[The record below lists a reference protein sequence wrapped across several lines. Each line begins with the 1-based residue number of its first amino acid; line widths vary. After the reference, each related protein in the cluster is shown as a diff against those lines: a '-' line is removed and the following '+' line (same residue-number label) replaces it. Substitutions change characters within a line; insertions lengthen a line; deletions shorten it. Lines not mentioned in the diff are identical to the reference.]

1 MKNFLSNI
9 NNNGFEVI
17 VALLLANQIAQ
28 IFKTIRV
35 AFSKKKFNLKL
46 LFATGGM
53 PSSHSST
60 VTAMATSVGLVE
72 GFDST
77 IFAVA
82 VCFSTVVMVD
92 AAGLRRSAS
101 KQAKILNK
109 MMVEIF
115 AKDKEFQPN
124 RLKEF
129 LGHTPIEVFV
139 GALLGITVS
148 VGLHYWLG
156 ETVGIPNF

>member
-1 MKNFLSNI
+1 MQEFLRKI
-9 NNNGFEVI
+9 DGNGFEVI
-17 VALLLANQIAQ
+17 VALLAANQLAQ

-35 AFSKKKFNLKL
+35 AFSKRKFNLKL

-53 PSSHSST
+53 PSSHSAT
-60 VTAMATSVGLVE
+60 VTAMASSVGLVE

-77 IFAVA
+77 YFAIA
-82 VCFSTVVMVD
+82 ACFASVVMVD

-101 KQAKILNK
+101 KQAKVLNK
-109 MMVEIF
+109 MMIEIF
-115 AKDKEFQPN
+115 TEHKGLQPD

-139 GALLGITVS
+139 GAMLGIGVS
-148 VGLHYWLG
+148 LGLHYWL
-156 ETVGIPNF
+156 EMLR

>member
-1 MKNFLSNI
+1 MEAFLNKI
-9 NNNGFEVI
+9 DGNGFEVI
-17 VALLLANQIAQ
+17 VALLAANQIAQ

-35 AFSKKKFNLKL
+35 AFSKRKFNLKL

-53 PSSHSST
+53 PSSHSAT

-77 IFAVA
+77 HFAIA
-82 VCFSTVVMVD
+82 VCFATVVMVD

-109 MMVEIF
+109 MMIELF
-115 AKDKEFQPN
+115 TPEKGFQTE

-129 LGHTPIEVFV
+129 LGHTPVEVFV
-139 GALLGITVS
+139 GALLGVGTS
-148 VGLHYWLG
+148 LGLHYWI
-156 ETVGIPNF
+156 EISR

>member
-9 NNNGFEVI
+9 NGNGYEVI
-17 VALLLANQIAQ
+17 VSLIVANQIAQ

-35 AFSKKKFNLKL
+35 AISKREFNLKL

-60 VTAMATSVGLVE
+60 VSAMATSIGLIE
-72 GFDST
+72 GFEST
-77 IFAVA
+77 VFALA
-82 VCFSTVVMVD
+82 ICFATVVMVD

-101 KQAKILNK
+101 KQAKVLNK

-115 AKDKEFQPN
+115 TKDMEFQPY

-129 LGHTPIEVFV
+129 LGHTPVEVFA
-139 GALLGITVS
+139 GSLLGIAVS
-148 VGLHYWLG
+148 LGLHYWLD
-156 ETVGIPNF
+156 

>member
-9 NNNGFEVI
+9 NGNGYEVI
-17 VALLLANQIAQ
+17 VSLIVANQIAQ

-35 AFSKKKFNLKL
+35 AISKREFNLKL

-60 VTAMATSVGLVE
+60 VSAMATSIGLIE
-72 GFDST
+72 GFEST
-77 IFAVA
+77 VFALA
-82 VCFSTVVMVD
+82 ICFATVVMVD

-101 KQAKILNK
+101 KQAKVLNK
-109 MMVEIF
+109 MMLEIF
-115 AKDKEFQPN
+115 TKDMEFQPY

-129 LGHTPIEVFV
+129 LGHTPVEVFA
-139 GALLGITVS
+139 GSLLGIAVS
-148 VGLHYWLG
+148 LGLHYWLDK
-156 ETVGIPNF
+156 F